1 MSDRTLVRP
10 ADHRVVPWKNGGGTT
25 REVAVGEPRPGGGF
39 TWRLSLANVAAAG
52 PFSSF
57 PGVDRT
63 ILLVSGD
70 GMELRFGEPP
80 ERVVRVDRPFEPV
93 RFAGETA
100 TTCALLGG
108 PVVDLNVMTERAR
121 ATHTLEVVREAG
133 RRAVSVGTIG
143 IVHALAG
150 AAWVG
155 ADRLAEGETVV
166 VRYHGCLSIAPD
178 PGGAAAWILL
188 EPAAAGRLAGAAPML
203 SGDPG

>member
-1 MSDRTLVRP
+1 MTGKTFIRP
-10 ADHRVVPWKNGGGTT
+10 ADHKVVPWKNGGGTT

-70 GMELRFGEPP
+70 GMELRFAETP

-108 PVVDLNVMTERAR
+108 PVVDLNVMTERAL
-121 ATHTLEVVREAG
+121 ATHTLEVVREPG
-133 RRAVSVGTIG
+133 RRAVSVGTLG
-143 IVHALAG
+143 VVHALSG
-150 AAWVG
+150 AAWLG
-155 ADRLAEGETVV
+155 ADRLAEGETAIVP
-166 VRYHGCLSIAPD
+166 YHGCVSIAPD
-178 PGGAAAWILL
+178 AGGAAAWILI
-188 EPAAAGRLAGAAPML
+188 EPAARAGPVARLVP
-203 SGDPG
+203 